1 MKNQKF
7 YFVQSDLEAA
17 YFNGENTNNNI
28 RHSNGK
34 NYIFVLQKG
43 KAKVEYL
50 DKIVYLKAYDTFIA
64 NKNEKFKIYL
74 IGKHIEFFEIHF
86 KAKFFHEIDTDIDI
100 LKPFSYSQKDKIK
113 IYGEEVRDEFYNCA
127 VKSVIRSLTSQSCRG
142 IVLSA
147 VLQLV
152 CELYY
157 VYNRLNP
164 PALIETDSNF
174 AKLYRYIDDHIYEK
188 LTLKSTAQGTFL
200 SARNIT
206 YILRKFSGMSFH
218 EFVTKKRLEHAKSMI
233 DSGHHKLAKVA
244 ADSGFDS
251 YTTFYRAF
259 SDKFNVSPSEYKKQQ
274 KTP

>member
-1 MKNQKF
+1 MKNMKNQKF
-7 YFVQSDLEAA
+7 YFIQSDLEAA
-17 YFNGENTNNNI
+17 YFNGENANSNI
-28 RHSNGK
+28 RRSNDK
-34 NYIFVLQKG
+34 YYISVLQRG
-43 KAKVEYL
+43 KAKVEYS
-50 DKIVYLKAYDTFIA
+50 DKIFYLKQGDTFFA
-64 NKNEKFKIYL
+64 NKNEKFKITL

-86 KAKFFHEIDTDIDI
+86 KAKFFHEIDTKIDI

-142 IVLSA
+142 VVLSA

-164 PALIETDSNF
+164 PILIESDSNF

-188 LTLKSTAQGTFL
+188 LTLKSTAEGTFL

-206 YILRKFSGMSFH
+206 YILVKC
-218 EFVTKKRLEHAKSMI
+218 VT
-233 DSGHHKLAKVA
+233 
-244 ADSGFDS
+244 
-251 YTTFYRAF
+251 
-259 SDKFNVSPSEYKKQQ
+259 
-274 KTP
+274 